1 MELINFRNNKI
12 AQDLVNVLLEDS
24 TGANVQKVISSAINK
39 STLDDIMSNASWID
53 TSYTLWEN
61 YKNGREWYELEEPVI
76 CLTLSDNKT
85 KLLRKVEKALGVS
98 TSTAVSYFL
107 LYSVKQLGYHL

>member
-39 STLDDIMSNASWID
+39 STLDDIMSNAS
-53 TSYTLWEN
+53 
-61 YKNGREWYELEEPVI
+61 
-76 CLTLSDNKT
+76 
-85 KLLRKVEKALGVS
+85 
-98 TSTAVSYFL
+98 
-107 LYSVKQLGYHL
+107 